1 MQTAMCVQKHSTRTE
16 RHPVREQET
25 ACEGVGEP
33 HLLLIPSLHATFH
46 YILVANEE
54 SLVETSMARRV
65 LSCVVSYPGSFS
77 LAFTRKNLDA
87 SLVPRPSI
95 T

>member
-33 HLLLIPSLHATFH
+33 HLLLISSLHAIFH
-46 YILVANEE
+46 YLLRVKKAWWRSLWLEEFFLV
-54 SLVETSMARRV
+54 
-65 LSCVVSYPGSFS
+65 
-77 LAFTRKNLDA
+77 
-87 SLVPRPSI
+87 
-95 T
+95 